1 MNHHYEFFDRTV
13 IDHFWRL
20 SWKTLMKRNRGHW
33 FSSGGQEEA
42 GAYSGESLRQLLT
55 FSHEPT
61 PNAKQLERML
71 ATLTVSA
78 TVRRCH
84 PQFWAMDEIMRRVL
98 SRPEDS
104 IFSVELDD
112 ISGLISVAAR
122 AFLDR
127 RITAPTLWTVAKLH
141 SAKFDEWLRLD
152 STESKPI
159 DSALPWHRMWQP
171 IYSWQDK
178 SACADDEWTNCL
190 GVADTRR
197 FAHFVMD
204 AHRENWLAAPLAE
217 SSEAPKSGRFRD
229 FPDCV
234 ILAKSVNRRL
244 AKLQRPCVYRVW
256 E

>member
-1 MNHHYEFFDRTV
+1 M
-13 IDHFWRL
+13 DHVWRL
-20 SWKTLMKRNRGHW
+20 SWKTVMKRNRGHW
-33 FSSGGQEEA
+33 FSSGGHEEA
-42 GAYSGESLRQLLT
+42 GAYSGESLRQLLAL
-55 FSHEPT
+55 SHEPT

-84 PQFWAMDEIMRRVL
+84 PQFWTMDEIMRRVL
-98 SRPEDS
+98 SRPDNS
-104 IFSVELDD
+104 IFSIEVDD

-141 SAKFDEWLRLD
+141 SAQFAEWVRLD
-152 STESKPI
+152 STESKRI

-178 SACADDEWTNCL
+178 RACADDEWTNCL
-190 GVADTRR
+190 GVDDTRR
-197 FAHFVMD
+197 FARFVMD
-204 AHRENWLAAPLAE
+204 AYRGNWTAAPIAE
-217 SSEAPKSGRFRD
+217 RPKAHKSGRFRD
-229 FPDCV
+229 FSDCV
-234 ILAKSVNRRL
+234 ILANSMDRNL
-244 AKLQRPCVYRVW
+244 AKLRRPCVYRAW